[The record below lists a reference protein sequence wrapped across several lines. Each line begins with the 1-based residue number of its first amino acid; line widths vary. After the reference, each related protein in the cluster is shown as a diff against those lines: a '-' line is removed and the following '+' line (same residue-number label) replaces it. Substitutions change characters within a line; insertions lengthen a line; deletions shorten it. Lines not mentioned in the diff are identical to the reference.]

1 MRAFALS
8 VAIFFLV
15 ASSVTAGKIIYVDEI
30 AAGANDG
37 SSWDDAYN
45 FLQDALADANEAE
58 KPVEIRLAQG
68 GYSPDKDTQNPEGTA
83 DRQATFQLIN
93 GVALK
98 GGYAG

>member
-1 MRAFALS
+1 MYFEFLEEVEMRAFTLS

-37 SSWDDAYN
+37 SRWDDAYN

-58 KPVEIRLAQG
+58 KPV
-68 GYSPDKDTQNPEGTA
+68 
-83 DRQATFQLIN
+83 
-93 GVALK
+93 
-98 GGYAG
+98 